1 MDSAAL
7 RMSET
12 VCSDTPPS
20 NFDASFTLGVTISA
34 IENNSSL
41 HEAYVI

>member
-1 MDSAAL
+1 MDSAAF

-12 VCSDTPPS
+12 VCSDTSPS
-20 NFDASFTLGVTISA
+20 NFDASFTLGETISA

-41 HEAYVI
+41 HETYDI